1 MQQWRVIL
9 AAGLLALVA
18 LSAGAVDTTTTK
30 PALVNPATQQ
40 YWLGLTVE
48 NIPPTMAK
56 LLKLADG
63 QGLLV
68 DRIMPDSP
76 AQQAGLLKGDLLI
89 TFNGTPLTN
98 HIQLA
103 DCSRP
108 ALVGKALQV
117 TPIQIELIRA
127 GERSSLTIT
136 PAPRPEAFVVQGNAR
151 AFQPITTTN
160 PTGSDVVNRVALP
173 NGGTLDVGP
182 GYRVDLTADPAVKR
196 ELVRQLRSGQP
207 ILISQQTDAQGNV
220 RRTIT
225 FNNQTY
231 TVTKDKL
238 SSIPESIRPLAEQM
252 LEHASPTDNSEQNLE
267 ETIRQQQVQL
277 EKLKRELEEARKLR
291 RATTQPK

>member
-1 MQQWRVIL
+1 MQPWRAI
-9 AAGLLALVA
+9 LVA
-18 LSAGAVDTTTTK
+18 GFLGLTVLSVGAGDTATTK
-30 PALVNPATQQ
+30 PALVNPFTQQ

-56 LLKLADG
+56 LLKLSDG

-76 AQQAGLLKGDLLI
+76 AQQAGLLQGDLLI
-89 TFNGTPLTN
+89 TFNGKPLTN
-98 HIQLA
+98 HTQLA
-103 DCSRP
+103 ECSRP
-108 ALVGKALQV
+108 TLVGKSLQV

-127 GERSSLTIT
+127 GERSSLVIT

-151 AFQPITTTN
+151 AFQPVTATN
-160 PTGSDVVNRVALP
+160 PANSEVVNRVALP

-182 GYRVDLTADPAVKR
+182 GYRVDLTANPAVKR

-207 ILISQQTDAQGNV
+207 ILISQQTDVQGNV

-225 FNNQTY
+225 FNEQTY
-231 TVTKDKL
+231 TVTKDSL

-252 LEHASPTDNSEQNLE
+252 LEHTTPADNSEQNLE
-267 ETIRQQQVQL
+267 ETIRQQQAQL
-277 EKLKRELEEARKLR
+277 EKLKRDLEEARKLR